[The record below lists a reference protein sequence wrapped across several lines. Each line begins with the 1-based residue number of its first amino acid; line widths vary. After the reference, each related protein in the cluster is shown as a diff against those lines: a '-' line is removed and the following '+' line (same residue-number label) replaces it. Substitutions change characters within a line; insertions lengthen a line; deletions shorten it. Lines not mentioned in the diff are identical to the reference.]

1 MTDEIVVPQT
11 SHIACP
17 DRGFRHRPV
26 SACLACPAFQG
37 FNEVAK
43 AEEQGPELPFE
54 ARYRVVCAHP
64 ISRRM
69 TIVEGE

>member
-1 MTDEIVVPQT
+1 MTDEIVVPPT
-11 SHIACP
+11 AHIACP
-17 DRGFRHRPV
+17 ERQFRHRPV
-26 SACLACPAFQG
+26 AACLACRAFEG
-37 FNEVAK
+37 FNEVAQADAK
-43 AEEQGPELPFE
+43 GPELPFE

>member
-1 MTDEIVVPQT
+1 MTDEIVVPPT
-11 SHIACP
+11 AHIACP
-17 DRGFRHRPV
+17 ERGFRHRPV
-26 SACLACPAFQG
+26 AACLACQAFDG
-37 FNEVAK
+37 FSEVARDD
-43 AEEQGPELPFE
+43 EQGPELPFE

>member
-1 MTDEIVVPQT
+1 MTDEIVVPPT
-11 SHIACP
+11 AHIACP

-26 SACLACPAFQG
+26 AACLACQAFQG
-37 FNEVAK
+37 FSQVAR
-43 AEEQGPELPFE
+43 ADEQGPELPFE